1 MDVSHPIRGIIPTLD
16 APVIEVLVGTT
27 RALTGRE
34 VHRLASAGSVRG
46 VQLVLAR
53 LVLQGLVRAD
63 EHANATLYVANRSH
77 LAWPM
82 LEALVGLRGGLLGL
96 IREVVAGWEV
106 APLHVSLFGS
116 AARRDGGA
124 ESDIDMLIVRP
135 DDVAEGDETWE
146 AQIDTLRD
154 QVVAWTGNRCQAF
167 DIDRAR
173 LGEHLA
179 AHDPLVENWLRDEV
193 ILAGEPLRSLIDNL
207 AVVARS

>member
-1 MDVSHPIRGIIPTLD
+1 
-16 APVIEVLVGTT
+16 
-27 RALTGRE
+27 
-34 VHRLASAGSVRG
+34 
-46 VQLVLAR
+46 
-53 LVLQGLVRAD
+53 
-63 EHANATLYVANRSH
+63 ATLYVANRSH

-82 LEALVGLRGGLLGL
+82 LEALVGLRSGLLGR

-146 AQIDTLRD
+146 TQIDTLRD

-167 DIDRAR
+167 DIGRAR
-173 LGEHLA
+173 LREHLA

-193 ILAGEPLRSLIDNL
+193 LLAGEPLRSLIDNL